1 MFHAEFDAT
10 HDPVKRDQ
18 ILTNAFSTVPGA
30 ELDSINVEYF
40 LFRDNHGMT
49 YFISTRLRTEKIFE
63 IGYWANFWVTIK
75 FLFI

>member
-18 ILTNAFSTVPGA
+18 ILANAFSTVPGA

-49 YFISTRLRTEKIFE
+49 YFTRLGTEE
-63 IGYWANFWVTIK
+63 ICGIRNRAKFWVTIK